1 MAEAGEASGS
11 GAAASASVDA
21 AVPAA
26 GSGPPPA
33 AEVPAPP
40 PAAHAVGT
48 RVLAALIVGQLGL
61 HAAMAG
67 LRMAAPLQALRMGA
81 SAWTVGV
88 LLALFAAAPVLL
100 AMYSGRLAD
109 RLGYHRPVRL
119 AASLALAGM
128 AAAVLS
134 TWLQGG
140 WATAAMCVAAML
152 TGSAANMGMLT
163 IQRTAGLAARDAT
176 ERMRIFSWLG
186 VAPSFSNVI
195 GPVVTGL
202 MIDATGFTGAYL
214 LLLLLPLATLYTAR
228 QVPVLPTTPA
238 STHQGRRDAWGLLG
252 APGMKRLL
260 AVNWLFSM
268 CWDVHGFAVP
278 VLGHERGFSASTIG
292 FILGTF
298 TLSVTAIRLLVPIL
312 ADSIEE
318 IKVLGGAMIGTALIF
333 SAYPLATNP
342 WVMGVCAALL
352 GITLGVAQPIIMTTL
367 HHVTPDGRHGEALAF
382 RSMAINTSSTLMPL
396 LFGALGSAAGAAALF
411 WVVGGLVGGG
421 AWLTRR
427 VARVRT

>member
-67 LRMAAPLQALRMGA
+67 LRMATPLQALRMGA

-278 VLGHERGFSASTIG
+278 V
-292 FILGTF
+292 
-298 TLSVTAIRLLVPIL
+298 
-312 ADSIEE
+312 
-318 IKVLGGAMIGTALIF
+318 
-333 SAYPLATNP
+333 
-342 WVMGVCAALL
+342 
-352 GITLGVAQPIIMTTL
+352 
-367 HHVTPDGRHGEALAF
+367 
-382 RSMAINTSSTLMPL
+382 
-396 LFGALGSAAGAAALF
+396 
-411 WVVGGLVGGG
+411 
-421 AWLTRR
+421 
-427 VARVRT
+427 